1 MTLKQLLDAGMSVI
15 GTKFDKGPGL
25 GGMSEAAQKRH
36 GYLDSN
42 GYWTDRG
49 WNRANTKDV
58 NDVHR
63 GALEQA
69 RAGKKR

>member
-58 NDVHR
+58 NAVHQGTR
-63 GALEQA
+63 A
-69 RAGKKR
+69 RFKSGR